1 MPVGMAWKTFPMSER
16 QMSHGS
22 FSENLCLGLSGGLGD
37 FALHGTRRPLRDFQH
52 IAGYLNWAL
61 NVYPYLH
68 PGLCDLCQKSWQELF
83 QKVLLCTGKRG
94 LCYQAKTSNMTEQK
108 KEKGCLG

>member
-68 PGLCDLCQKSWQELF
+68 PGLCVLYAKRAGKSCSRKCSYAL
-83 QKVLLCTGKRG
+83 
-94 LCYQAKTSNMTEQK
+94 AKEASVIRQRPVT
-108 KEKGCLG
+108 